1 MARKAA
7 SNPTDDELLDAAI
20 AESNAA
26 RVKLGSEA
34 EPPRNQTSKQKRA
47 ALQINTALERAV
59 MESDA
64 PTVEIML
71 ARGGDPNMRHSRRT
85 GLTFASGFAILQ
97 YPLMAGKVE
106 VATLLLNARASL
118 HVGTSE
124 PPYVRPQLSWLVEFG
139 LEFRI
144 DDDWTPETVELLLE
158 GKADPN
164 EEWHSTA
171 PLFQLLMIK
180 EKPLTRVRIA
190 RVLLEHGADPNRG
203 CLGQFPLVA
212 ASCGGPAG
220 EKAPLALVA
229 MLLDARAHIDAHLP
243 WDGVPNEK
251 CATTATALWAS
262 SHSGRA
268 DIVQLLLDRRASCDI
283 PVLTG
288 VLPIHIA
295 AEKDHAG
302 VVALLL
308 NAGCDTCSAS
318 ISHGSKPHTPLQNA
332 AANNSPKVVQLLLDR
347 GVPPDGVGLPKKEAG
362 AGQAPL
368 TLACQYG
375 NTECAR
381 LLIEG
386 GAQLHQLAPLSTACA
401 CGCFGLAAHGAQT
414 PLTVACNRGHDSTVA
429 LLVRLGAVEQSRP
442 SARRAVRAAQEAGHT
457 ACARTVKAQLYR
469 CALCGE
475 HAAKSL
481 RCQSCRETF
490 YCCAEHQAEHWQ
502 TQHHTECADVKAAT
516 ESDTWTESL
525 HGMRILR
532 KSLGDGGKHIDVL
545 RGAITSVLCL
555 DDEREAEDCEQCAPA
570 SIPAPEATSN
580 AVDYIGATP
589 EQPELSE
596 CVICLEDVAIADDQ
610 EALPCAH
617 VFHGACIR
625 DWLSRDFT
633 YMCPMRCEI

>member
-7 SNPTDDELLDAAI
+7 SSPTDDELLDAAI

-47 ALQINTALERAV
+47 ALQVSTALERAV
-59 MESDA
+59 LESNA

-85 GLTFASGFAILQ
+85 GFSSDCLASEFVILQ
-97 YPLMAGKVE
+97 YPLMKGNVE

-139 LEFRI
+139 LESRI

-164 EEWHSTA
+164 EEWHSAA
-171 PLFQLLMIK
+171 PLFQLLMI
-180 EKPLTRVRIA
+180 EAKPLTRVRIA

-203 CLGQFPLVA
+203 YLGQFPLMY
-212 ASCGGPAG
+212 ASCG
-220 EKAPLALVA
+220 EKAPLTLVA

-243 WDGVPNEK
+243 WDGVPDEK
-251 CATTATALWAS
+251 GATTATALWAS

-295 AEKDHAG
+295 AEEDHAD

-347 GVPPDGVGLPKKEAG
+347 GVPPDG
-362 AGQAPL
+362 
-368 TLACQYG
+368 
-375 NTECAR
+375 
-381 LLIEG
+381 G
-386 GAQLHQLAPLSTACA
+386 GSSWK
-401 CGCFGLAAHGAQT
+401 
-414 PLTVACNRGHDSTVA
+414 R
-429 LLVRLGAVEQSRP
+429 
-442 SARRAVRAAQEAGHT
+442 
-457 ACARTVKAQLYR
+457 
-469 CALCGE
+469 
-475 HAAKSL
+475 
-481 RCQSCRETF
+481 
-490 YCCAEHQAEHWQ
+490 
-502 TQHHTECADVKAAT
+502 
-516 ESDTWTESL
+516 
-525 HGMRILR
+525 
-532 KSLGDGGKHIDVL
+532 
-545 RGAITSVLCL
+545 
-555 DDEREAEDCEQCAPA
+555 
-570 SIPAPEATSN
+570 
-580 AVDYIGATP
+580 
-589 EQPELSE
+589 
-596 CVICLEDVAIADDQ
+596 
-610 EALPCAH
+610 
-617 VFHGACIR
+617 
-625 DWLSRDFT
+625 
-633 YMCPMRCEI
+633 